1 MATVSDIINTAEE
14 AKNVESSQFLGS
26 STDDIGTDTKLP
38 KNRADLYNPGYS
50 QNGAGDRVDIVE
62 TGGIHDISNRS
73 KETLGKYLSAQTR
86 GVIDPTHASKFQQ
99 SPFNVGVS
107 AKGPLGI
114 SVDLSLSNLIES
126 TLASSQ
132 LQVEGR
138 TFGTY
143 LDVAMG
149 VNSDAAYAFGASR
162 ISSLLSIDTGDIGDV
177 LGQAAGALGFGD
189 EDNNVALLKVRPRG
203 DASTATLGDP
213 RVVNDD
219 ASGLLQDLIGGVSSL
234 LPIPGLQK
242 SRIQKNVSNVLK
254 TNRFSPVERAYVQS
268 NNKTGTGI
276 VVKNDM
282 GVHSPPSAGL
292 LNDIAGAVV
301 DPLGLLST
309 IEDRLFGITSFLNLS
324 PYEVSEE
331 ELKSIAPEIMAR
343 AKGKTPRSSLAL
355 LGTVLSPG
363 DSGADP
369 RATGVPYVNVQNLRA
384 GRSTKYSSTEYVT
397 PDQTIL
403 SYGTVNTSAEPFNG
417 PVSPEPMFKIVAAG
431 FNEVLDVTKQVQ
443 QLVGSIE
450 SPLSPSASTFVTR
463 ATTLAG
469 VGRHRDAISQRQQGS
484 ILRDLGIPDTVP
496 VGGGDRHDWYKCFLR
511 GVQEFLGIEYSRG
524 EPLDLQNLPA
534 GLKAKVSA
542 APGYYVAIARNSM
555 RGAQEI
561 REATDAAGSTLS
573 STNQATREAALKSLI
588 SLISSSSS
596 WKFTLAMIALGYRAI
611 EGVYASLSND
621 EATGSPS
628 PNPIGGTQD
637 SRDSSGKISLRHSL
651 FIEQGNTAYVLP
663 SSLSAAASKFGAAHE
678 TMDLKPSVTV
688 PGNGAFTGS
697 KVDSE
702 TVQRIENALDS
713 EHVPFYFHDLRTN
726 EIIAFHAFLTDLT
739 DSFAPSYTN
748 TAAYGRGDEVMIY
761 NNTKRSITFGFTLV
775 AMSAED
781 MDILYWNVNKLVSMV
796 YPQYSKG
803 RTMVSG
809 DQRFIQPFS
818 QIPTA
823 SPMIRVRVGDMVKS
837 NYSKFGLARL
847 FGLGHEDSFK
857 VTTARQRE
865 IRRVGR
871 SQNLQK
877 AEKIVAD
884 ERKRMRTAA
893 PSAKDK
899 EVMGVIKIRDLKNDS
914 GEVGGAA
921 PRGSLTREH
930 AVLNRLDA
938 SVNFK
943 GIVQSASLE
952 TNASDGSRY
961 TLFLINVTEISSAL
975 PQVGTII
982 PASIL
987 GNFTKYN
994 LRIDQPKASSEQGQ
1008 TLVEA
1013 ELEFSRPQRQA
1024 IYSEAL
1030 RNLNAETETEVTD
1043 ASDESTAISEFFSSG
1058 PNGNPIVRSFES
1070 ARGRGMAGF
1079 ITSLN
1084 FDWADSV
1091 WALEPGK
1098 RAPQMMKVSVQFS
1111 PIHDIPLGLD
1121 SDGAMRSVAYG
1132 VGSYS
1137 TGLGGD
1143 PYDKSPT

>member
-1 MATVSDIINTAEE
+1 MATVSDIIDTAKET
-14 AKNVESSQFLGS
+14 KDLESSQFQGS
-26 STDDIGTDTKLP
+26 YTVDIGTDTKLP
-38 KNRADLYNPGYS
+38 KDLADLYNPGYS
-50 QNGAGDRVDIVE
+50 EIGSGDRADMVE

-99 SPFNVGVS
+99 SPYNVGASV
-107 AKGPLGI
+107 KGPLGI
-114 SVDLSLSNLIES
+114 SVDLNLSKAVEAS
-126 TLASSQ
+126 LASSQ

-162 ISSLLSIDTGDIGDV
+162 LPSVLSIDTGDIGDA
-177 LGQAAGALGFGD
+177 LGQIASAVGLGD

-203 DASTATLGDP
+203 DASSATLGNP
-213 RVVNDD
+213 RIVDDD

-234 LPIPGLQK
+234 LPVPGLQK
-242 SRIQKNVSNVLK
+242 SRIQKNVSSVLK
-254 TNRFSPVERAYVQS
+254 TNRFSPIERAYVQ
-268 NNKTGTGI
+268 NNEKTGTGI
-276 VVKNDM
+276 VVQNNM
-282 GVHSPPSAGL
+282 GVHSPSSAGL
-292 LNDIAGAVV
+292 LNDIAGAVA
-301 DPLGLLST
+301 
-309 IEDRLFGITSFLNLS
+309 SFLGIG
-324 PYEVSEE
+324 PYEVSED
-331 ELKSIAPEIMAR
+331 ELTSIAANTLNSATGQAAPL
-343 AKGKTPRSSLAL
+343 KVDLPL
-355 LGTVLSPG
+355 LGKVSLFG
-363 DSGADP
+363 DSDPDPDP
-369 RATGVPYVNVQNLRA
+369 RATGVPHVDVQSLRA
-384 GRSTKYSSTEYVT
+384 GKRTKYSSSEYVN
-397 PDQTIL
+397 PDERIL
-403 SYGTVNTSAEPFNG
+403 SYGTINTPAAPFEG
-417 PVSPEPMFKIVAAG
+417 PVSPEPMFKIVATG
-431 FNEVLDVTKQVQ
+431 FNEVLDATNNIRA
-443 QLVGSIE
+443 LVSGIEGIGS
-450 SPLSPSASTFVTR
+450 SPAAR

-469 VGRHRDAISQRQQGS
+469 VGRHRDVILQSSQTS
-484 ILRDLGIPDTVP
+484 IQRDLGIPDTVRK
-496 VGGGDRHDWYKCFLR
+496 GGEDRHDWYECFLR
-511 GVQEFLGIEYSRG
+511 GTQEYLGFEYARTTK
-524 EPLDLQNLPA
+524 LDLQNLPDDF
-534 GLKAKVSA
+534 KAKVSA

-555 RGAQEI
+555 RGAKEVSVEVQ
-561 REATDAAGSTLS
+561 RAQSKLFSTEN
-573 STNQATREAALKSLI
+573 NQATREAALKSLI
-588 SLISSSSS
+588 SLISSSST
-596 WKFTLAMIALGYRAI
+596 WKFTLAMIALGYRSL
-611 EGVYASLSND
+611 EDVYATLNPGD
-621 EATGSPS
+621 TVGSPS
-628 PNPIGGTQD
+628 PNPIGGVQD

-663 SSLSAAASKFGAAHE
+663 SSLSRAASKFGGAHE
-678 TMDLKPSVTV
+678 TMDLKPSVAV
-688 PGNGAFTGS
+688 PGTGALTGS
-697 KVDSE
+697 KVDAE

-726 EIIAFHAFLTDLT
+726 EIIAFHAFLTELT

-748 TAAYGRGDEVMIY
+748 TAAYGRGDEVMVY
-761 NNTKRSITFGFTLV
+761 NNTKRSINFGFTLV
-775 AMSAED
+775 AMSTED
-781 MDILYWNVNKLVSMV
+781 MDVLYWNVNKLVSMV

-809 DQRFIQPFS
+809 DQRFVQPFS

-857 VTTARQRE
+857 ATTARQRE

-877 AEKIVAD
+877 AEMIVANQ
-884 ERKRMRTAA
+884 RKRMRLAD
-893 PSAKDK
+893 PSARGK
-899 EVMGVIKIRDLKNDS
+899 EVVGSLAILDLKDAS
-914 GEVGGAA
+914 GELATTA

-930 AVLNRLDA
+930 SLLAKHAARVP
-938 SVNFK
+938 FK
-943 GIVQSASLE
+943 GIIQSASFE
-952 TNASDGSRY
+952 PYNEDDSKY
-961 TLFLINVTEISSAL
+961 TLFLINISEITIEG
-975 PQVGTII
+975 GTF
-982 PASIL
+982 PASVL
-987 GNFTKYN
+987 GNYTNYN
-994 LRIDQPKASSEQGQ
+994 FRVDQPREQGQ
-1008 TLVEA
+1008 DLVEA
-1013 ELEFSRPQRQA
+1013 ELEFSPTQKQA

-1043 ASDESTAISEFFSSG
+1043 ATDENTAISEFFSSG

-1091 WALEPGK
+1091 WDIAPGK

-1143 PYDKSPT
+1143 PYDKSPSR

>member
-1 MATVSDIINTAEE
+1 MAGNSDDPLFQG
-14 AKNVESSQFLGS
+14 NVQLDI
-26 STDDIGTDTKLP
+26 STDVRLP
-38 KNRADLYNPGYS
+38 KNTGDLYNPGYAERGS
-50 QNGAGDRVDIVE
+50 DERSDLVE
-62 TGGIHDISNRS
+62 TDGIHDISNRA

-86 GVIDPTHASKFQQ
+86 GAIDPTHASKFQQ
-99 SPFNVGVS
+99 SPYNVGAS
-107 AKGPLGI
+107 IKGPLGI
-114 SVDLSLSNLIES
+114 SVDLNLSKALES
-126 TLASSQ
+126 TLASTQ

-143 LDVAMG
+143 LDVVG
-149 VNSDAAYAFGASR
+149 GISPEAANAFGMTSR
-162 ISSLLSIDTGDIGDV
+162 GLLSVDTGKIGDTFNQI
-177 LGQAAGALGFGD
+177 GSALGLGD
-189 EDNNVALLKVRPRG
+189 EDGNVALLKVKAYG
-203 DASTATLGDP
+203 DAKSAVLGQPKISD
-213 RVVNDD
+213 NA
-219 ASGLLQDLIGGVSSL
+219 ASSLLGELAGL

-242 SRIQKNVSNVLK
+242 SRIQRNVSEMLSN
-254 TNRFSPVERAYVQS
+254 NRFSPVERAFVQD
-268 NNKTGTGI
+268 NKRTGTGI
-276 VVKNDM
+276 VVQNDM
-282 GVHSPPSAGL
+282 GVSAKSDDGL
-292 LNDIAGAVV
+292 FNIAAL
-301 DPLGLLST
+301 LGLA
-309 IEDRLFGITSFLNLS
+309 
-324 PYEVSEE
+324 PYEVDDDK
-331 ELKSIAPEIMAR
+331 LKSIAPDVMAR
-343 AKGKTPRSSLAL
+343 ATGGTPRSSMAL
-355 LGTVLSPG
+355 LGTVLSPA
-363 DSGADP
+363 DSSGNDQDADP
-369 RATGVPYVNVQNLRA
+369 RATGVPHVNVQNLRA
-384 GRSTKYSSTEYVT
+384 GRSTKYSSTEYVN
-397 PDQTIL
+397 PDETIL
-403 SYGTVNTSAEPFNG
+403 SYGTVNTPAEPFNG

-443 QLVGSIE
+443 LLVGSIE
-450 SPLSPSASTFVTR
+450 SPQSPFASTFVTR

-469 VGRHRDAISQRQQGS
+469 VGRHRDVISQRPQGS

-496 VGGGDRHDWYKCFLR
+496 KGGGDRHDWYKCFLR
-511 GVQEFLGIEYSRG
+511 GVKEFLGIEYSRG
-524 EPLDLQNLPA
+524 EPLDLQNLPD

-611 EGVYASLSND
+611 EGVYASSSND
-621 EATGSPS
+621 EAIGSSS
-628 PNPIGGTQD
+628 PNPIGGVQD

-663 SSLSAAASKFGAAHE
+663 SALSAAASKFGAAHE
-678 TMDLKPSVTV
+678 TMDLKPSVAV

-748 TAAYGRGDEVMIY
+748 TAAYGRGDEVMVY
-761 NNTKRSITFGFTLV
+761 NNTKRSINFGFTLV

-781 MDILYWNVNKLVSMV
+781 MDVLYWNVNKLVSMV

-809 DQRFIQPFS
+809 DQRFVQPFS

-857 VTTARQRE
+857 ATTARQRE

-877 AEKIVAD
+877 AEDVVAT
-884 ERKRMRTAA
+884 ERVLMRTAE
-893 PSAKDK
+893 PSARGK
-899 EVMGVIKIRDLKNDS
+899 EVKGIVKILSLMNET
-914 GEVGGAA
+914 GENAYTA

-930 AVLNRLDA
+930 ADLVRRDA
-938 SVNFK
+938 SVFFK
-943 GIVQSASLE
+943 GIIDAANLMTDN
-952 TNASDGSRY
+952 TNGSRY
-961 TLFLINVTEISSAL
+961 THFRINVSEISEAIPGAAAAGVSL
-975 PQVGTII
+975 

-987 GNFTKYN
+987 GNYTFHTF
-994 LRIDQPKASSEQGQ
+994 RVDQPSASSEQGQ

-1013 ELEFSRPQRQA
+1013 ELEFSRPQKQA

-1043 ASDESTAISEFFSSG
+1043 AADENTAISEFFSSG